1 MKTGGFA
8 LTEGERAKSETKGQ
22 GSEDWGQGP
31 MGGCRMCL
39 AIPGK
44 IVEISADNPVS
55 ALVDVAGVRRPIDLT
70 LLQEDKAIV
79 GDWVLI
85 HVGFAM
91 SKISEQDALEQ
102 MNTLRLLGVAEEA
115 VQEVRGLGLDD
126 VPAGGSGRQ
135 E

>member
-1 MKTGGFA
+1 
-8 LTEGERAKSETKGQ
+8 
-22 GSEDWGQGP
+22 
-31 MGGCRMCL
+31 MCL

-55 ALVDVAGVRRPIDLT
+55 ALVEVAGVRRPIDLT
-70 LLQEDKAIV
+70 LLQEDKAIA

-102 MNTLRLLGVAEEA
+102 MNTLRLLGVAEDA
-115 VQEVRGLGLDD
+115 VQEVRGLGLED
-126 VPAGGSGRQ
+126 VPASVDGSSRQ